1 MNLLG
6 GEFMDNVLEFKSV
19 TKVYGE
25 KIALSDFSIEIPKG
39 KIIGLI
45 GPNGAGKST
54 FIRLAA
60 ALIKANKGSV
70 EVLGIEPSAKTKAV
84 VSYLPDKPFLYEWMT
99 VAQSIDYFKEF
110 FQDFDE
116 NKMNSLLDFMKIDK
130 KSKVKELSK
139 GMLER
144 LNLSLTLSRNAK
156 LYLLDEPLAAVD
168 PTTRDKIINSIIE
181 NFNEESTIIISTHL
195 VREVET
201 LFDEVIFIDKGKLIF
216 YEDAEELRTRKGRPI
231 EDIYKEMF
239 D

>member
-6 GEFMDNVLEFKSV
+6 GEFMDKVLEFKSV

-25 KIALSDFSIEIPKG
+25 KIALNDFSIEIPKG

-54 FIRLAA
+54 FMRLAA
-60 ALIKANKGSV
+60 ALIKANKGNV
-70 EVLGIEPSAKTKAV
+70 EVLGMEPSAKTKAL

-99 VAQSIDYFKEF
+99 VDQAIDYFKEF

-216 YEDAEELRTRKGRPI
+216 YQDAEELRTRKGKPI

>member
-70 EVLGIEPSAKTKAV
+70 EVLGIEPSAKTKEV

-116 NKMNSLLDFMKIDK
+116 GKMNSLLDFMKIDK

-216 YEDAEELRTRKGRPI
+216 YQDAEELRIRKGKPI